1 MHTLE
6 GWSLRPAQSALR
18 MTFVSTLIPM
28 GELRIPAT
36 LAPLSSQRG
45 VCTPGFRPGAGRTR
59 LVGLVFGRGRPSLHF
74 GQTWLQGRSEL
85 GFMADFW
92 LSPRCGL
99 VQARFSINV
108 NYRGYSYPRP

>member
-45 VCTPGFRPGAGRTR
+45 VVHTGFPSQVQAEPGWLGWFLVAGDQVYILGKPGFRAG
-59 LVGLVFGRGRPSLHF
+59 LSWVSWQIFG
-74 GQTWLQGRSEL
+74 
-85 GFMADFW
+85 
-92 LSPRCGL
+92 
-99 VQARFSINV
+99 
-108 NYRGYSYPRP
+108 